1 MPIILQSLSS
11 FAQAVSPYAKLSYHQ
26 TLVSLQFTITW
37 KSISMDPTH
46 IHPIQYHCH
55 QNNPSCTSS
64 SSIQVIGQ
72 TIRHDPPTHDQV
84 AQVYQH
90 QKAFQYSKQ
99 IKHRNDDVRFSR
111 LRSSR
116 HLSLHHYL
124 HRLDPTQDP
133 MCLSCLLDE
142 QILITG
148 FGNIL
153 QVAA

>member
-1 MPIILQSLSS
+1 MKIHFLIK
-11 FAQAVSPYAKLSYHQ
+11 F
-26 TLVSLQFTITW
+26 F
-37 KSISMDPTH
+37 SMDPTH